1 MALYKLPNGKWV
13 SDTVVPN
20 GDSAP
25 RALPVD
31 TTPSAPAPSPPPDLP
46 APQARSASVVLPSDI
61 PTATPAPTPQGP
73 TLADRFD
80 SHFKGSALDGTGQDF
95 VNAGYKY
102 GIDPTL
108 LASIS
113 SVETDKGTSH
123 AVNAYNNVGGMMDPK
138 SPNQTGFLKYNSV
151 QEGIDA
157 MASNLKRNYI
167 NQGLTTIPQIASLYS
182 PVKPGGGH
190 VINDPND
197 TNRTWPMS
205 VAQVQKKFG
214 GGLGLMN

>member
-1 MALYKLPNGKWV
+1 V
-13 SDTVVPN
+13 
-20 GDSAP
+20 
-25 RALPVD
+25 
-31 TTPSAPAPSPPPDLP
+31 LP
-46 APQARSASVVLPSDI
+46 ADV
-61 PTATPAPTPQGP
+61 PTATPAPTPSGP
-73 TLADRFD
+73 TLADKFD
-80 SHFKGSALDGTGQDF
+80 DHFKNSALAGTGQDF

-138 SPNQTGFLKYNSV
+138 SPNQTGFLKYDSV

-157 MASNLKRNYI
+157 MASNLRRNYI
-167 NQGLTTIPQIASLYS
+167 NQGLTTIPQIASVYS

-190 VINDPND
+190 VVNDPYD